1 MLPKGTMNEVLHVTG
16 QDLKNTVNQQMEI
29 FKRSKQ
35 FSIDKSSEL
44 QTFEKLSI
52 STSAREGKIERV
64 QIILESRSKFHAR
77 YFELR
82 VHNYDR
88 GEGHSSIYPL
98 NKPETFFPGELSSSF
113 LQLHRDL
120 RSWILKEV
128 VPTYGNALHCF
139 QCSRF
144 SEDSQFSQTSHL
156 FVCYP
161 DAVLR
166 FKVDTLEIRKDIIF
180 ETSMSVLYYD
190 GRDCRY
196 FCTLEENVF
205 FWEIFNPP
213 LQWKALIFTA
223 PQDKMEEYQQMI
235 VAFACSQHA
244 RLGMDSRVPK
254 DFPLE
259 MLQTIFRFLPEPP
272 KVPRDIF
279 DLLFAGLEGL
289 EYMQGG

>member
-1 MLPKGTMNEVLHVTG
+1 MNEILHVVG

-29 FKRSKQ
+29 FKRSKK
-35 FSIDKSSEL
+35 FSIDESSEL
-44 QTFEKLSI
+44 RTFEKLSI

-139 QCSRF
+139 QCSQF
-144 SEDSQFSQTSHL
+144 SEDSQFSHTSHPDEYL
-156 FVCYP
+156 FVRYP
-161 DAVLR
+161 DAVIR
-166 FKVDTLEIRKDIIF
+166 FEVDTCEVEEDSMFK
-180 ETSMSVLYYD
+180 TSISVLYYD
-190 GRDCRY
+190 GRDRHY
-196 FCTLEENVF
+196 FHTWLENLF
-205 FWEIFNPP
+205 FREILNPP
-213 LQWKALIFTA
+213 LQWKALIFTT